1 MGDMQLKTGVKLVGI
16 KPELVLGLYIA
27 DSVYRKYQTELVITS
42 VVDGVH
48 KRKSLHYSGYAADL
62 RIWGFSADLLREVAI
77 EIQKALGEDYDVVV
91 ESNHIHLEYEPKNSI
106 EKGLST

>member
-1 MGDMQLKTGVKLVGI
+1 MQLKTGVKLVGI

-27 DSVYRKYQTELVITS
+27 DSVYRTYQTEMVITS

-48 KRKSLHYSGYAADL
+48 KRKSQHYAGYAADL
-62 RIWGFSADLLREVAI
+62 RIWGFNRDLLQEVAI

-91 ESNHIHLEYEPKNSI
+91 EVDHLHLEYDPKNSI
-106 EKGLST
+106 EKGLAA